1 MPDGENSGVAGGN
14 GATEMTSR
22 ESFLSTGV
30 GVSLALLLL
39 RGATARVDEPVAD
52 LVQGQ
57 ACKSAKVHLLVFGG
71 VGGRAVC
78 SEPFFQ
84 DVGSLLGEIAAALAV
99 EGIVINTDMLLEP
112 DIVVGLFVSSGRWG
126 SVRWVCVID

>member
-52 LVQGQ
+52 LMSCQYSF
-57 ACKSAKVHLLVFGG
+57 KSLDLVSMLTWFKVKLVSRQRSIFWSS
-71 VGGRAVC
+71 VG
-78 SEPFFQ
+78 
-84 DVGSLLGEIAAALAV
+84 
-99 EGIVINTDMLLEP
+99 
-112 DIVVGLFVSSGRWG
+112 
-126 SVRWVCVID
+126 